1 MLHFER
7 LKYYFG
13 TFCFA
18 AVSTT
23 AWAQAVRPGH
33 AGNALIVEPV
43 NEGKLHVLK
52 GNTRPEATA
61 QNDAGA
67 APDSLAMD
75 HMLVVMQRSA
85 AQEQALQQTIDQLH
99 NSKSPLFHKWLTAD
113 QFGQT
118 YGAAQQ
124 DIDTVSAWLQSHGF
138 TVNAVYPSGVA
149 IDFSGNAG
157 QVRDAFHTPIHY
169 LNVNGVRHV
178 ANMSDP
184 QIPAA
189 LAPAVAG
196 IASMHDFAPHAMRKA
211 RPNFTFTSQ
220 GSTFQALTPEDL
232 ATIYDLGPL
241 FQAGITGKGQTIAV
255 IEDANLY
262 STSDWDTFRSTFGLS
277 QYSSGS
283 LAVVNPAAPGL
294 FNNCAVPGLAQG
306 DDGEAILDAEWAS
319 AAAPDATIEV
329 ATCASTRATFGG
341 FIALQNLIN
350 GANPPAIVSISY
362 GECEA
367 ENGTAANAA
376 YAAAYEQAVAEGI
389 SVFVAAGD
397 GGAASCDAGASGAT
411 HGIGVSGFASTPYN
425 VAVGGTDFGDTYDG
439 TTATYWNATNSA
451 NYGSAISY
459 IPEIPWN
466 DSCAGSLLSTY
477 LGFSSGYGS
486 SGLCASS
493 MARQYSLLSVSA
505 GSGGP
510 SGCATGSS
518 QTPGV
523 TDGTCQ
529 GYGKPSWQGG
539 LNGIP
544 SDSVRDLPDISL
556 FAGTGVWGHYYVM
569 CWTDIRNGG
578 ASCSGDPS
586 TWAGAGGTSFA
597 SPIVAGIQALINQNA
612 GGAQG
617 NPNYVYYSLAAG
629 GSGSSIFHGVTRG
642 DIAVNCGGTENCY
655 GATVAS
661 GFGRRSQQSANGALS
676 VSSGQYSPAFGAAAG
691 WNFATGI
698 GSIDAFNLVT
708 NWSSGQ

>member
-18 AVSTT
+18 ALSTT
-23 AWAQAVRPGH
+23 ALAQAVRPGH
-33 AGNALIVEPV
+33 AGNPLIVEPV

-124 DIDTVSAWLQSHGF
+124 DIDTVTAWLQSHGF
-138 TVNAVYPSGVA
+138 TVNAVYPSGMA

-157 QVRDAFHTPIHY
+157 QVRDAFHTPMHY
-169 LNVNGVRHV
+169 LNVNGARHV

-196 IASMHDFAPHAMRKA
+196 IASMNDFAPHAMRKA
-211 RPNFTFTSQ
+211 RANFTFTSQ
-220 GSTFQALTPEDL
+220 GSTYQALTPEDV

-283 LAVVNPAAPGL
+283 LAVVNPGAPGL
-294 FNNCAVPGLAQG
+294 FNNCSAPGLAEG

-367 ENGTAANAA
+367 ENGATANAA

-397 GGAASCDAGASGAT
+397 GGAASCDAGTSGAT

-466 DSCAGSLLSTY
+466 DSCAGSLLSSY

-529 GYGKPSWQGG
+529 GYGKPSWQAG
-539 LNGIP
+539 LTGIP
-544 SDSVRDLPDISL
+544 SDSVRDLPDVSL

-578 ASCSGDPS
+578 APCSGDPS

-629 GSGSSIFHGVTRG
+629 GSGSSIFHSVTRG

-655 GATVAS
+655 GATLAS